1 MSAKSREGVMWTVT
15 DEQFNFLKVR
25 FKDPLLWL
33 EDCDRWIGRPL
44 TGDKSHWC
52 YDWDGLPVDETT
64 DEFKVCTCWNVGYT
78 VEDHQ
83 GESTWA
89 NKSSK

>member
-1 MSAKSREGVMWTVT
+1 MWTVT

-44 TGDKSHWC
+44 TVISRTGATIGMDCQWTRLLMNLRFARAGMS
-52 YDWDGLPVDETT
+52 VT
-64 DEFKVCTCWNVGYT
+64 
-78 VEDHQ
+78 Q
-83 GESTWA
+83 
-89 NKSSK
+89 